1 MKKRLTD
8 KNTLQLVYGNCSFCE
23 NCKISEKDTE
33 SGFAC
38 KMTTMHSKL
47 YHIENYIDKY
57 CKVINNG
64 ISLIQTDNIE
74 TIKKAMSLYY
84 LYSVCK
90 VNDKEGF
97 MNLDKFVSDTVCRN
111 YIIDISGIDF
121 HARDIK
127 EILNSTTKI
136 YSNNRG
142 ILIFITD
149 NIDNLPKTL
158 MYICNTV
165 IINDKDKYKIIKSPI
180 YENGDI
186 KTINELF

>member
-8 KNTLQLVYGNCSFCE
+8 KNTLPLVYGNCSFCE

-38 KMTTMHSKL
+38 KMTTMYSKL

-74 TIKKAMSLYY
+74 TIKKEMSLYY

-111 YIIDISGIDF
+111 HIIDISGIDF

-158 MYICNTV
+158 MHICDTV

>member
-8 KNTLQLVYGNCSFCE
+8 KNTLPLVYGNCSFCE

-38 KMTTMHSKL
+38 KITTMYSKL

-64 ISLIQTDNIE
+64 VSLIQTDNIE
-74 TIKKAMSLYY
+74 TIKKEMSLYY

-111 YIIDISGIDF
+111 HIIDISGIDF

-127 EILNSTTKI
+127 GILNSTTKI

>member
-8 KNTLQLVYGNCSFCE
+8 KNTLPLVYGNCSFCE

-38 KMTTMHSKL
+38 KMTTMYSKL

-74 TIKKAMSLYY
+74 TIKKEMSLYY

-111 YIIDISGIDF
+111 HIIDISGIDF